1 MNSEVETIVLTDC
14 PIAPGFGLSKQNVV
28 ELSQIVTRNE
38 KIARIKDWV
47 QVQTS
52 IPFEDYFDVLDG
64 EFEDDSEEGTLKRK
78 LSDCDSDEQN
88 KVSIHKHYIYELHS
102 YFSNTD

>member
-1 MNSEVETIVLTDC
+1 MNSELEAVVLIEC
-14 PIAPGFGLSKQNVV
+14 PVAPGFGLSKQNVV

-52 IPFEDYFDVLDG
+52 IPYEEYFDVMDG
-64 EFEDDSEEGTLKRK
+64 ELEDDLEEETLKRK
-78 LSDCDSDEQN
+78 LSDCESDEQS
-88 KVSIHKHYIYELHS
+88 KVSKHKHQLM
-102 YFSNTD
+102 